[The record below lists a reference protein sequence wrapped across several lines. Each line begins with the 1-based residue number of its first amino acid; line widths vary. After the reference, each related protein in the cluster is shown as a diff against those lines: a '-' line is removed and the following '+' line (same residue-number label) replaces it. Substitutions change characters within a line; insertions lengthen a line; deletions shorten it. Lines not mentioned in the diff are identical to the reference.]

1 MWDKGLSDENLVP
14 KPGNRTRSRTMSF
27 SSSAKTKK
35 LLPTSQL
42 KTLDL
47 RSHDADQMLTKDLTD
62 DDTQCDVDHGVV
74 GEFIC
79 QFKETIRKIET
90 LFEDFAP
97 MVFELVATKSAEK
110 EIKRKEEESLETI
123 VAIITESNSRLA
135 NLKGKQS
142 ALASKR
148 ILKTSVNDQG
158 TNATNIQIDTSGLE
172 KSLEKLS
179 EFTQSNIQSITAQY

>member
-1 MWDKGLSDENLVP
+1 MIKYFPFVWDKGLLDENLVP

-27 SSSAKTKK
+27 SSSAKAKK

-62 DDTQCDVDHGVV
+62 DDTQCYVDHGVV

-135 NLKGKQS
+135 NL
-142 ALASKR
+142 R
-148 ILKTSVNDQG
+148 VNSQHWPR
-158 TNATNIQIDTSGLE
+158 N
-172 KSLEKLS
+172 
-179 EFTQSNIQSITAQY
+179 EF